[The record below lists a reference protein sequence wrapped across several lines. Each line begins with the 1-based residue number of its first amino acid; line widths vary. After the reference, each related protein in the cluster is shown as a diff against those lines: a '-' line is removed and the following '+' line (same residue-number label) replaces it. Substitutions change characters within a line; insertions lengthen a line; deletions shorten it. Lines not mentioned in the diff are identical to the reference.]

1 MYKRQVVGRKQHID
15 AIRLQGLRYF
25 TGATLSPFTA
35 FLVLRGL
42 KTLELRV
49 ERHSESALKVAKF
62 LREHAAVADVF
73 YPGLAGTAGAE
84 IAQRQQA
91 AGGGLVA
98 FELKGGLAAGR
109 RLLNSLKLA
118 RIAVSLGD
126 PETLIQH
133 PATMTHASYTA
144 EDREKYGLSEGL
156 LRLSVGL
163 ETAADILADLKQGL
177 DQAGN

>member
-1 MYKRQVVGRKQHID
+1 M
-15 AIRLQGLRYF
+15 
-25 TGATLSPFTA
+25 
-35 FLVLRGL
+35 
-42 KTLELRV
+42 
-49 ERHSESALKVAKF
+49 
-62 LREHAAVADVF
+62 
-73 YPGLAGTAGAE
+73 
-84 IAQRQQA
+84 
-91 AGGGLVA
+91 A
-98 FELKGGLAAGR
+98 FELKGGVAAGR

-177 DQAGN
+177 DAAGT

>member
-1 MYKRQVVGRKQHID
+1 HID

-98 FELKGGLAAGR
+98 FELK
-109 RLLNSLKLA
+109 
-118 RIAVSLGD
+118 
-126 PETLIQH
+126 
-133 PATMTHASYTA
+133 
-144 EDREKYGLSEGL
+144 
-156 LRLSVGL
+156 
-163 ETAADILADLKQGL
+163 
-177 DQAGN
+177 